1 MEVLERNRPL
11 RAAKS
16 TRAELTCKEAVRA
29 MGDFLSVT
37 LSPECRLQ
45 FTEHLKCCAEC
56 AAFLRNY
63 KKTIEAIGNALKND
77 LRPTPVLKL
86 RKQPQEHYDLKLTE
100 ELLN

>member
-45 FTEHLKCCAEC
+45 FTEHLKGCTEC

-63 KKTIEAIGNALKND
+63 KKTIEAIGDALKNHS
-77 LRPTPVLKL
+77 RPTPVLKL
-86 RKQPQEHYDLKLTE
+86 RKRCRSTTT
-100 ELLN
+100 LNSQKSY